1 MVIEKSKQDIIGA
14 LTSFLCFVHCAS
26 TPFLLTLL
34 STANLSN
41 SIFLFQWWG
50 VVDLFLLII
59 SLFAVI
65 YSARHTAKQW
75 VAYALWIS
83 WMLLAI
89 TIFNEK
95 LGWIHFPEMINY
107 LPALFLIYF
116 HIYNRKHCQ
125 CGEEHCCIEE

>member
-125 CGEEHCCIEE
+125 CGEEHRCIEE